1 MQRDGL
7 AARVRELEAANAALQ
22 ERAERASA
30 LERLLAEASAG
41 REAAEAARAR
51 LLHTREELATSLL
64 ARGLS
69 LPSTSKRRAGRT
81 GQCVVQICLQHL
93 LAEASAGHEAAEA
106 HVRLPRSASKQPIGM
121 QPLPHLMYDMN

>member
-1 MQRDGL
+1 MLAQTTMQRDGL
-7 AARVRELEAANAALQ
+7 AARVRELEAANAVLQ
-22 ERAERASA
+22 EQAEHASA

-69 LPSTSKRRAGRT
+69 LPQLAY
-81 GQCVVQICLQHL
+81 VVLGVQG
-93 LAEASAGHEAAEA
+93 S
-106 HVRLPRSASKQPIGM
+106 V
-121 QPLPHLMYDMN
+121 